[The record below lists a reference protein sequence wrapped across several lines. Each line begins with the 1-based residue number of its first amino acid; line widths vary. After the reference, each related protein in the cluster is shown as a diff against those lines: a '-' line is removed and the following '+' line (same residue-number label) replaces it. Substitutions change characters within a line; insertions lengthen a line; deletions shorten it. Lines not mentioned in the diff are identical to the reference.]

1 MGSLQSQYKGL
12 VRFMGNLKPR
22 CPLEECYVSS
32 EGARV
37 SPQLVAPLCSV
48 VGWEKW

>member
-1 MGSLQSQYKGL
+1 MGSLQSQYKCL

-22 CPLEECYVSS
+22 CLLEECHVSQ

-37 SPQLVAPLCSV
+37 SLQPVAPLCSV
-48 VGWEKW
+48 VGWDKW